1 MLLPSPSSMRA
12 PATTPA
18 EPTGA
23 FVVRFPPAGS
33 LPRETGGSASA
44 LLVSRPA
51 RRFYVLFVVMRCRS
65 PISLRN
71 QGRAVFLQRIT
82 DCVYSDRRYAMSPL
96 LSRYDLLGAGS
107 SESKSATAFAF
118 LSRSISA

>member
-1 MLLPSPSSMRA
+1 MEVTTWPEALRANGSPLGGPATMRA
-12 PATTPA
+12 TTRVNAICATA
-18 EPTGA
+18 HKA
-23 FVVRFPPAGS
+23 
-33 LPRETGGSASA
+33 
-44 LLVSRPA
+44 
-51 RRFYVLFVVMRCRS
+51 FYVLFVVMRCRS

-71 QGRAVFLQRIT
+71 QGWAVFLQRIT